1 MKYKELKELLIE
13 HMDNGS
19 TMTLK
24 SLLNT
29 LIQCD
34 DIQYIYFCYESYKIA
49 SKDYEDIRMPI
60 RTNYMTGFI
69 RDKHDYKIYNS
80 VGIHVYNGSGSIIGC
95 IWFGKEG
102 LISLHEGRDRYNN
115 RIKNSKI
122 DLADNVNLIRID
134 NNRVDYKTIFKEG
147 RGIKAIN

>member
-34 DIQYIYFCYESYKIA
+34 DVQYIYFCYKSYKIP
-49 SKDYEDIRMPI
+49 SKVYEEIRIPVRM
-60 RTNYMTGFI
+60 NYMTGFI
-69 RDKHDYKIYNS
+69 RDKHDYKIYNN
-80 VGIHVYNGSGSIIGC
+80 VGIDMYNDSGSIIGC
-95 IWFGKEG
+95 VWFGKEG
-102 LISLHEGRDRYNN
+102 LMSLYEGVDRYDK
-115 RIKNSKI
+115 RIKE
-122 DLADNVNLIRID
+122 VP
-134 NNRVDYKTIFKEG
+134 YEF
-147 RGIKAIN
+147 